1 MASVRGNKLI
11 LSAALTAALPVMAGS
26 VDRESNFSE
35 RVLAAHNRER
45 VAMGVPALGWDPR
58 LEASAREW
66 ADNIA
71 RTGSF
76 EHSPTDPS
84 DMSAPGENLWAGTAD
99 AYSPEEMV
107 GLWIEE
113 KADFKPGTFPFISR
127 SENLEAV
134 GHYTQLIWR
143 RTGRVGCA
151 KSSNGKEDFLVCRY
165 SLSGNVIGERPV

>member
-1 MASVRGNKLI
+1 MRGQKLI
-11 LSAALTAALPVMAGS
+11 LSAALAAAWPVVAGN

-58 LEASAREW
+58 LAASAKAW
-66 ADNIA
+66 ADTIA
-71 RTGSF
+71 RTGWSD
-76 EHSPTDPS
+76 HSPAHPS
-84 DMSAPGENLWAGTAD
+84 DVSAPGENLWAGTAD

-165 SLSGNVIGERPV
+165 ALPGNVIGKRPI

>member
-1 MASVRGNKLI
+1 MASVRGQKLI
-11 LSAALTAALPVMAGS
+11 LSAALAAALPVMAGS
-26 VDRESNFSE
+26 VDRESNFPE

-58 LEASAREW
+58 LEASARAW

-84 DMSAPGENLWAGTAD
+84 DMSAPGENLWAGTAA

-113 KADFKPGTFPFISR
+113 KVDFKLGTFPFISR

-151 KSSNGKEDFLVCRY
+151 KSSNGEEDFLVCRY
-165 SLSGNVIGERPV
+165 SVSGNVIGERPV